1 MKKALCI
8 IIVLALAVGG
18 MAAGVSV
25 YRKQKLNKIESTV
38 YPLTVD
44 VDTLD
49 REEFSGCYAFDIFD
63 LKKFVG
69 FVDYV
74 FVGRVEKLIG
84 TSYRDVIYMDDGR
97 ISAIPY
103 TNYMVT
109 VVRNIKG
116 KLQTGKPIPLA
127 KHGGVSYDN
136 KSLVIASGD
145 SLPQEG
151 GYYIFSGYADE
162 NGELYIVDPNS
173 SVALDTSVAAA
184 KNSEKLDSAIK
195 EYVDA
200 AKNQDTSVRL
210 GERNKSK
217 YEVE

>member
-8 IIVLALAVGG
+8 IIIIALAIGG
-18 MAAGVSV
+18 TVAGVGV
-25 YRKQKLNKIESTV
+25 YRKQKINTIESTV

-44 VDTLD
+44 VNTLE
-49 REEFSGCYAFDIFD
+49 RKEFSGSYAFDIFK
-63 LKKFVG
+63 LEKFIG

-74 FVGRVEKLIG
+74 FVGRVDKLIG

-116 KLQTGKPIPLA
+116 ELQTGKSIPLA

-136 KSLVIASGD
+136 KSLVIGNGD

-151 GYYIFSGYADE
+151 GYYIFSGYADK
-162 NGELYIVDPNS
+162 NGEL
-173 SVALDTSVAAA
+173 
-184 KNSEKLDSAIK
+184 
-195 EYVDA
+195 
-200 AKNQDTSVRL
+200 
-210 GERNKSK
+210 
-217 YEVE
+217 

>member
-8 IIVLALAVGG
+8 IIIIALAVGG
-18 MAAGVSV
+18 TAAGVSI
-25 YRKQKLNKIESTV
+25 YRKQKINTIENTV

-44 VDTLD
+44 VNTLE
-49 REEFSGCYAFDIFD
+49 RKEFSGSYAFDIFK
-63 LKKFVG
+63 LEKFIG

-74 FVGRVEKLIG
+74 FVGRVDKLVG
-84 TSYRDVIYMDDGR
+84 TSYRDVIYMDNGR

-116 KLQTGKPIPLA
+116 KLQTGKSIPLA

-136 KSLVIASGD
+136 KSLVIGNGD

-151 GYYIFSGYADE
+151 GYYIFSGYADK

-173 SVALDTSVAAA
+173 SVPLDASFESE
-184 KNSEKLDSAIK
+184 KNSENIDSAIK
-195 EYVDA
+195 KYVNA

-217 YEVE
+217 YEVK